1 MDMRP
6 TPRQQE
12 LIELARK
19 LSRERF
25 EPRAAEYDR
34 EARFPFEDY
43 DDLRDAGLL
52 ALCIPEQYGGLG
64 GDLETYVLV
73 AEQIAMGN
81 ASTALTYN
89 MHCLTMLMMG
99 EMADAHEMTEEKRS
113 RHEELRTRH
122 FREVVEKGVFYG
134 QPHSEPVEQGQT
146 DTAFQVGGRRF
157 GTRAEKVDGGYRVSG
172 RKFFVSLS
180 DAADYF
186 ATPAILIGDAPWL
199 ERTLYL
205 RVPRE
210 AEGLTFSGE
219 WDPIGM
225 RATVSR
231 DMVLEDVFVPDDDE
245 VLPPGVF
252 GGLYLSAAHGP
263 MLFSATFL
271 GMMQRAYEFTLDYL
285 TGGVEGASAKEDIGP
300 VMSNGLA
307 DMLFKIE
314 AAKSL
319 YYRAASEAKLEPNHE
334 IRQRARAAHVMVQ
347 RTCVEVAQEAIR
359 ICGGRALLKRFPL
372 ERFLRDAQASS
383 VMRPWTREIATEA
396 TWESALRQAWKKNGT
411 YTEDRE
417 AKL

>member
-6 TPRQQE
+6 TERQQE
-12 LIELARK
+12 LVELARK
-19 LSRERF
+19 LAREKF
-25 EPRAAEYDR
+25 EPRAAELDR

-43 DDLRDAGLL
+43 DDLREAGLL
-52 ALCIPEQYGGLG
+52 ALCIPETHGGLG

-73 AEQIAMGN
+73 AEQIAQGN

-99 EMADAHEMTEEKRS
+99 EMADAYDMSDAQRA
-113 RHEELRTRH
+113 RHETHRAEH
-122 FREVVEKGVFYG
+122 FREVVENGVFYG
-134 QPHSEPVEQGQT
+134 QPHSEPVEKGQT

-157 GTRAEKVDGGYRVSG
+157 GTRAEKVAGGYRING
-172 RKFFVSLS
+172 KKFFVSLS

-186 ATPAILIGDAPWL
+186 ATPAILVGDAPWI

-205 RVPRE
+205 KVPRQTP
-210 AEGLTFSGE
+210 GLTFSGE

-231 DMVLEDVFVPDDDE
+231 DMVLEDVFVADEAE

-252 GGLYLSAAHGP
+252 GGLYLSSAAHGP

-285 TGGVEGASAKEDIGP
+285 TGGVDGASAKEDIGA
-300 VMSNGLA
+300 VMSNGIA

-314 AAKSL
+314 SAKAL
-319 YYRAASEAKLEPNHE
+319 YYRAASEAKLKPTQE
-334 IRQRARAAHVMVQ
+334 IRQRARAAHIMVQ
-347 RTCVEVAQEAIR
+347 RNCVEVAQEAIK

-372 ERFLRDAQASS
+372 ERYLRDAQAAS

-396 TWESALRQAWKKNGT
+396 VCWSAIRMAQRKNGT
-411 YTEDRE
+411 FVEKEER
-417 AKL
+417 L